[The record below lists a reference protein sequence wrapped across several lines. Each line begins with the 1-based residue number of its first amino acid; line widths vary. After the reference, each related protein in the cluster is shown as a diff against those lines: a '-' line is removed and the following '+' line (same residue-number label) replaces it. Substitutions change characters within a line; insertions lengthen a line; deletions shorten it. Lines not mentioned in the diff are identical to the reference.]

1 MPLTFGIKLKIVKF
15 TEHNVSCLDISP
27 LKNLKNIFELVIL
40 VNLDKK
46 FPVLSSQAR
55 LTEWELN
62 HVSFCESKSIFKK
75 ESRYS
80 L

>member
-1 MPLTFGIKLKIVKF
+1 MQLLKHFLIMPLTFGIKLKIVKF

-27 LKNLKNIFELVIL
+27 LKNFKNLFELVIL

-55 LTEWELN
+55 LTE
-62 HVSFCESKSIFKK
+62 
-75 ESRYS
+75 
-80 L
+80 